1 MRVKGPGLVISSEVA
16 APGRIVLAAGRRLAV
31 ETVEGTFLAFRAP
44 AGAAGVRVV
53 YRLASYWW
61 SVVLAVLAAVALAAI
76 PRGGGA
82 SRIAE

>member
-1 MRVKGPGLVISSEVA
+1 M
-16 APGRIVLAAGRRLAV
+16 
-31 ETVEGTFLAFRAP
+31 AFRAP
-44 AGAAGVRVV
+44 AGAAEVRVV
-53 YRLASYWW
+53 YRPASYWW